1 MIANSRR
8 NKKQSK
14 APTGA
19 KVAGNGNAGAKV
31 AGNVHYNPYSGHKP
45 ARDSI
50 TQSLNKFKGVTQFGV
65 AVIVAAIP
73 ISFYLVQP
81 SDIQNAFA
89 SNEKDSDIKQIM
101 STLGGSI
108 KDKASSV
115 FSGDKTMEVQVTP
128 LSSSQSRQP
137 QLSQSSQAQPKFIPD
152 IGAP

>member
-1 MIANSRR
+1 MNSNSRR
-8 NKKQSK
+8 NQSR
-14 APTGA
+14 PRVPPG
-19 KVAGNGNAGAKV
+19 KV
-31 AGNVHYNPYSGHKP
+31 GNVHYNPYSGHKP
-45 ARDSI
+45 SGTARQ
-50 TQSLNKFKGVTQFGV
+50 QSLNKFKGVTQFTV

-115 FSGDKTMEVQVTP
+115 FSGDKSMKVKVAPSSNSQPGETG
-128 LSSSQSRQP
+128 SSQSLQ
-137 QLSQSSQAQPKFIPD
+137 SQVPPMNVARSISVPCIPM
-152 IGAP
+152 